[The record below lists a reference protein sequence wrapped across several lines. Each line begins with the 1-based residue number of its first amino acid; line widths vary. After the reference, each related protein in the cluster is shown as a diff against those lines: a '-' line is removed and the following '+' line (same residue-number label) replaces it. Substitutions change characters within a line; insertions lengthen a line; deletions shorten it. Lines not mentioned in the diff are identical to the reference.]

1 MNGREPTCKEMS
13 LDTQSR
19 VNCRLEYDEEGIA
32 WLYLDRRGADTNTLP
47 LRVLSELAGALDELE
62 RKRDLK
68 GMVLLSAKPGGFVDG
83 PSIEELKPIDDENH
97 VRKLIECGQSVTGRI
112 AALPAPTVAAIHGN
126 CLSGGLDLALA
137 CRYRVAEWAGARL
150 GFPDVRL
157 GLHPA
162 YGGTARLPEVVGYWR
177 ALELLRDGGS
187 MDASGAVK
195 LGLVDAF
202 AAEDSL
208 REEARD
214 LIRWNPGPHRP
225 GHWNLLLRPWI
236 MRRII
241 YKVLAYELSRK
252 PCPENYPGTH
262 AVLRLWRDHAGKPM
276 AKRLVAERE
285 SFLALTRQPAA
296 RNLVRT
302 YLLQN
307 RLRSEALSPDVPVPR
322 CVHVFG
328 AGVIGG
334 GAAALLA
341 AHDREVTL
349 HDPNEEALQVA
360 EAGARA
366 FFNGRLEDAEAAA
379 AARARLHL
387 DTDGNRVGDA
397 ELVIEAIGEDMA
409 AKQSLLGNLESTL
422 DGNAVIATTTSTL
435 PIEDLCRTM
444 DRPERLIGLHFFHP
458 VQQMPMVE
466 VVAGEQCS
474 ERAMAVGQALVASVH
489 KLALRVRSG
498 PGFLVLRLALP
509 YMLQGAS
516 GYQRARRE
524 IIDAAGRKFGM
535 AHGPLE
541 LADAVGL
548 DVCQR
553 LAEQLGYPVP
563 DELREA
569 VEAGRLGRRTG
580 QGFHDWR
587 GEQRVSASV
596 PPGRHPFKELAREL
610 IDPLLEEA
618 VRCRDEQVVAD
629 GDLVDVG
636 ALFGAGFPA
645 YTGGPLTWLRDR
657 GLGYH

>member
-1 MNGREPTCKEMS
+1 MN
-13 LDTQSR
+13 TQSR
-19 VNCRLEYDEEGIA
+19 PNCRLEYDDEGIA
-32 WLYLDRRGADTNTLP
+32 WLYLDRRDADTNTLS
-47 LRVLSELAGALDELE
+47 LTLLNELSGALEELE
-62 RKRDLK
+62 QKRDLR
-68 GMVLLSAKPGGFVDG
+68 GMVLLSAKSEGFVDG
-83 PSIEELKPIDDENH
+83 PSTEELETIDDEDR

-112 AALPAPTVAAIHGN
+112 AALPVPTVAMIHGN
-126 CLSGGLDLALA
+126 CLNGGLDLALA
-137 CRYRVAEWAGARL
+137 CRYRLAKRAGARL

-162 YGGTARLPEVVGYWR
+162 YGGTARLPDVVGYWQ

-187 MDASGAVK
+187 MVASRAVK
-195 LGLVDAF
+195 LGLVDAV

-208 REEARD
+208 RDEACD
-214 LIRWNPGPHRP
+214 LIRRNPGPHCPAR
-225 GHWNLLLRPWI
+225 WNLLLRASI
-236 MRRII
+236 IRRVI
-241 YKVLAYELSRK
+241 YKVLDYELSRK
-252 PCPENYPGTH
+252 PCPENFPGTY
-262 AVLRLWRDHAGKPM
+262 AILRLWRDHAGKPM
-276 AKRLVAERE
+276 AQRLAAERN
-285 SFLALTRQPAA
+285 SFVALTHQPAS

-307 RLRSEALSPDVPVPR
+307 RLRTEALSLDVPVPR

-328 AGVIGG
+328 AGVIGAG
-334 GAAALLA
+334 VAALLA

-349 HDPNEEALQVA
+349 HDPSEEALQAA
-360 EAGARA
+360 EAGARKIFA
-366 FFNGRLEDAEAAA
+366 ERLGDEEAVAEAGN
-379 AARARLHL
+379 RLHL
-387 DTDGNRVGDA
+387 DADGNGIGDA

-409 AKQSLLGNLESTL
+409 AKQSLLGDLETAL
-422 DGNAVIATTTSTL
+422 GKDTVIATTTSTL
-435 PIEDLCRTM
+435 SIEELCRTM
-444 DRPERLIGLHFFHP
+444 DWPQRLIGLHFLDP

-466 VVAGEQCS
+466 VVAGEQSS
-474 ERAMAVGQALVASVH
+474 ERAVAAGQALIASVH

-498 PGFLVLRLALP
+498 PGRLVLRLELP

-516 GYQRARRE
+516 GYHRTRRE

-548 DVCQR
+548 DVCQC

-563 DELREA
+563 DELRER

-580 QGFHDWR
+580 QGFHDWHGGR
-587 GEQRVSASV
+587 RVSIGV

-610 IDPLLEEA
+610 IDPLLKEA

-645 YTGGPLTWLRDR
+645 YTGGPLTWLDSR
-657 GLGYH
+657 GGS